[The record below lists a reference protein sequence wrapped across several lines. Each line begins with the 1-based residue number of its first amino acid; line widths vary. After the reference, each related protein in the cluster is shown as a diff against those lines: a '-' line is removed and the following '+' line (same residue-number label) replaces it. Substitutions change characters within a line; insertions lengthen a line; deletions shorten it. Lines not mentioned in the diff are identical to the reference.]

1 MIARDFEKNLV
12 KTAQGIL
19 LPVRVTPGCK
29 EFAVSGFDE
38 WTGSL
43 KVRLREK
50 PEKGKANKELL
61 ENFEKIF
68 NTHVEIIA
76 GEKQREKKLLVFAP
90 AEKVIEHLSR
100 LLGNNK
106 T

>member
-1 MIARDFEKNLV
+1 MIVKNFEKNLV

-19 LPVRVTPGCK
+19 LPVRVAPGCK

-43 KVRLREK
+43 KVRLLEK

-68 NTHVEIIA
+68 NTHVEIAA
-76 GEKQREKKLLVFAP
+76 GEKQREKKTACFCT
-90 AEKVIEHLSR
+90 SR
-100 LLGNNK
+100 KSN
-106 T
+106 